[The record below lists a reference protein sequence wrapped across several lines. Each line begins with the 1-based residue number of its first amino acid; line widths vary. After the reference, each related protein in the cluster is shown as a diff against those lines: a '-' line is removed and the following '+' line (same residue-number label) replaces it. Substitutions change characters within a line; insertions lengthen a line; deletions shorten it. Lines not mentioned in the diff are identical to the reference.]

1 MVQAVH
7 PVDTTPAPVP
17 TIPAAAVPMAQAVDQ
32 PQQMP
37 RGGVPAAAAPCA
49 RSPEQMDACTAPHP
63 ILPGGGLPAGLE
75 GGQERAV
82 VVSAPASAPAIVDQV
97 EAKPQVPVAAAPRP
111 LAAAPTRVMP
121 DAAAIAH
128 LRLRLEATI
137 ADEPTPVRLAAL
149 GEVILGLGMRHR

>member
-1 MVQAVH
+1 M
-7 PVDTTPAPVP
+7 AP
-17 TIPAAAVPMAQAVDQ
+17 AVD
-32 PQQMP
+32 PVQQIP
-37 RGGVPAAAAPCA
+37 RGGAPAAAAPLA

-63 ILPGGGLPAGLE
+63 ILTGGGLPAGLE

-82 VVSAPASAPAIVDQV
+82 VVSAPASVRAVVDQV
-97 EAKPQVPVAAAPRP
+97 EAKPQVHVAAAPRP
-111 LAAAPTRVMP
+111 VAAPPARVVP

-149 GEVILGLGMRHR
+149 GEVILGMGMRHR